1 MVPVLRSRATAEDGG
16 GARGG
21 GRLHFINNSGGK
33 TYLLWE
39 DTKKLKEKKNW
50 IAEEK
55 EERSD

>member
-1 MVPVLRSRATAEDGG
+1 VPVLRSRATAEDGG

-21 GRLHFINNSGGK
+21 GRFLLYEQHRRKNIE
-33 TYLLWE
+33 LWE